1 MSAGTAIYGVN
12 PDGSVSRCR
21 AKDPAHCRY
30 HKNNDGTAAKH
41 MQLTESQANAM
52 NEAAA
57 RANAM
62 PEGNALQRAAK
73 ADAQGMVRSIA
84 SGLDG
89 MMDGDKAYDKAMSA
103 MKAMDSLVEDE
114 YREPIKTVN
123 QILPPV
129 TPTDGKTRNEVV
141 DREISE
147 LRSQDYKNLA
157 GHRLRPEEETMVYD
171 RLKEYAG
178 RKIERGSGAV
188 YLWEDGPAKYLPSLV
203 YTSNPTPAEER
214 ALLTLTSNPDASD
227 EVMTKMAG
235 DEEIMSFGAK
245 FVESSPYASEQAKDL
260 AFKTNPIAALES
272 PMLAS
277 KHVNE
282 VLDSS
287 MEDADQH
294 YGELVNVM
302 RHPNASP
309 EKVYSAYMAL
319 DRSSTST
326 GVYNPNAM
334 RYLDWQIAMNP
345 NVEFRR
351 KIAEMDD
358 DGILEATRAW
368 RREHSEENSPVTAG

>member
-41 MQLTESQANAM
+41 MQLTASQANAM

-141 DREISE
+141 DHEISE

-157 GHRLRPEEETMVYD
+157 GHRLHPEEETMVYD

-178 RKIERGSGAV
+178 RKIERSSVAG
-188 YLWEDGPAKYLPSLV
+188 YLWEDGPAKY
-203 YTSNPTPAEER
+203 PTPAEER

-245 FVESSPYASEQAKDL
+245 FIESSPYASEQAKDL

-351 KIAEMDD
+351 KIAEMDT
-358 DGILEATRAW
+358 DGTLEATRAW

>member
-57 RANAM
+57 RADAM
-62 PEGNALQRAAK
+62 PEGNSLQCAAK
-73 ADAQGMVRSIA
+73 ADVQGMVRSITI
-84 SGLDG
+84 GLDG
-89 MMDGDKAYDKAMSA
+89 MMDGDKAYDKAMSV
-103 MKAMDSLVEDE
+103 MKAMDSLEDE

-129 TPTDGKTRNEVV
+129 SSTDGKTRNEVM

-147 LRSQDYKNLA
+147 LRSKNYKNLA
-157 GHRLRPEEETMVYD
+157 GHRLHPEEEGMVYD

-178 RKIERGSGAV
+178 RKIERSSVAG
-188 YLWEDGPAKYLPSLV
+188 YQWEVGPAKY
-203 YTSNPTPAEER
+203 PTPAEER

-235 DEEIMSFGAK
+235 DKEIMAFGAK
-245 FVESSPYASEQAKDL
+245 FVESSPYASVRAKDL

-282 VLDSS
+282 FLDSS

-294 YGELVNVM
+294 YGELANVM

-309 EKVYSAYMAL
+309 EKVYSAYMTL
-319 DRSSTST
+319 NRSSTST

-345 NVEFRR
+345 NMEFRR
-351 KIAEMDD
+351 KIAEMDE
-358 DGILEATRAW
+358 DGVLEATRAW
-368 RREHSEENSPVTAG
+368 RRQHSEENNSVTAE

>member
-30 HKNNDGTAAKH
+30 HKNDDGTAAKH
-41 MQLTESQANAM
+41 MQLTEIQANAM
-52 NEAAA
+52 NEAVH

-62 PEGNALQRAAK
+62 PEGNSLQCAAK
-73 ADAQGMVRSIA
+73 ADAQGMVRSIT
-84 SGLDG
+84 SGLDEWMG
-89 MMDGDKAYDKAMSA
+89 GVEAYNKAMSA
-103 MKAMDSLVEDE
+103 MKAMDSLEDE

-129 TPTDGKTRNEVV
+129 FPTDGKNRNVV
-141 DREISE
+141 VEREIIE

-157 GHRLRPEEETMVYD
+157 GHRLRPEEEGMVYD

-178 RKIERGSGAV
+178 RRLERSSVAG
-188 YLWEDGPAKYLPSLV
+188 YQWELGPAKY
-203 YTSNPTPAEER
+203 PTPAEER

-227 EVMTKMAG
+227 EVMMKMAG

-245 FVESSPYASEQAKDL
+245 FIESSPYASEQAKDL

-272 PMLAS
+272 PMLSS

-294 YGELVNVM
+294 YGELANVM

-345 NVEFRR
+345 NTEFRR
-351 KIAEMDD
+351 KIAEMDT
-358 DGILEATRAW
+358 DGVLEATRAW
-368 RREHSEENSPVTAG
+368 RREHSEENSSVTAG